1 MQNKKPFEII
11 LHVGRV
17 GSLQSSKGNQ
27 KQNIHLQGFDRDMSF
42 SQPTVIRLKRGKFY
56 EVLPENLWNRM

>member
-17 GSLQSSKGNQ
+17 ASLQSSKGSQ
-27 KQNIHLQGFDRDMSF
+27 KQNIHLQGFDRDMIF

-56 EVLPENLWNRM
+56 EVLPENL